1 MTDQTP
7 ATAGK
12 ISRTHRLTLMGL
24 MTAAVCV
31 VSPFAIPIPVS
42 PVPLTLAT
50 LIIYISV
57 YILGMNMAAVCCITY
72 LVLGAAGLPIFSS
85 FSGGLGKLVGPTG
98 GYLVG
103 FIFLALIQGFLMK
116 SRPGSSLAA
125 VAGMILGTAVCY
137 IFGTVWLGVQ
147 SGLPFSAALSAG
159 VIPYLPGD
167 TVKIIAAAVLG
178 PKLQAAVKRV

>member
-7 ATAGK
+7 AAAGK

-85 FSGGLGKLVGPTG
+85 FSGGLGKLAGPTG

-103 FIFLALIQGFLMK
+103 FFFIAVIKGFVFK
-116 SRPGSSLAA
+116 SRPGRYRAA
-125 VAGMILGTAVCY
+125 GG
-137 IFGTVWLGVQ
+137 G
-147 SGLPFSAALSAG
+147 
-159 VIPYLPGD
+159 
-167 TVKIIAAAVLG
+167 
-178 PKLQAAVKRV
+178 R